1 MRCPYCG
8 RNSERANY
16 CTHCGRDLRTS
27 PSQQPAVKPPP
38 YQQSPQRYPTPA
50 HNQQQPDQLPPL
62 GYPTSASRQPTPYQ
76 QPRQV
81 PPAQPHSS
89 PTAPSKPQS
98 RRVSQQE
105 APVRVP
111 PPAPEPPT
119 PEAPVPFPPHTVE
132 QLRALEQGALAFN
145 ILDTTTDGKRKK
157 TVRITYPKSVA
168 WQQVATLLKAFKE
181 QQETQFETIIIQGY
195 LPQDSGGFTFTNG
208 QLIFDR
214 NVRLGGQTLNRY
226 QIDTGNGLAIDSVR
240 IVLSE

>member
-1 MRCPYCG
+1 
-8 RNSERANY
+8 
-16 CTHCGRDLRTS
+16 
-27 PSQQPAVKPPP
+27 
-38 YQQSPQRYPTPA
+38 
-50 HNQQQPDQLPPL
+50 
-62 GYPTSASRQPTPYQ
+62 
-76 QPRQV
+76 V
-81 PPAQPHSS
+81 PVH
-89 PTAPSKPQS
+89 
-98 RRVSQQE
+98 
-105 APVRVP
+105 VP
-111 PPAPEPPT
+111 PPAPAPPA

-157 TVRITYPKSVA
+157 TVRIAYPKSVA

-195 LPQDSGGFTFTNG
+195 LPQDPGGFTFTNG